1 MPYRSRRQPYQ
12 KIKSAQTR
20 FRTASTVRTVARRAA
35 AQVINRIVETK
46 SGVKSYTDGTQ
57 IYHND
62 FVVIDSNPLATS
74 LGSSDAESTQ
84 GTRIGDRVSLK
95 GLSFQGMLELNE
107 RYSDVTFRIMFI
119 KSAKGD
125 TPTKANMFQGCS
137 SNQMLDK
144 FNTERF
150 TLVAQKFMKI
160 TTVR

>member
-20 FRTASTVRTVARRAA
+20 FRKASTVRRVARRAA

-62 FVVIDSNPLATS
+62 FVVI
-74 LGSSDAESTQ
+74 E
-84 GTRIGDRVSLK
+84 
-95 GLSFQGMLELNE
+95 
-107 RYSDVTFRIMFI
+107 
-119 KSAKGD
+119 
-125 TPTKANMFQGCS
+125 
-137 SNQMLDK
+137 MLDK

>member
-20 FRTASTVRTVARRAA
+20 FRKASTVRTVARRAA

-57 IYHND
+57 IYQND
-62 FVVIDSNPLATS
+62 FVVIDSNPLVTS